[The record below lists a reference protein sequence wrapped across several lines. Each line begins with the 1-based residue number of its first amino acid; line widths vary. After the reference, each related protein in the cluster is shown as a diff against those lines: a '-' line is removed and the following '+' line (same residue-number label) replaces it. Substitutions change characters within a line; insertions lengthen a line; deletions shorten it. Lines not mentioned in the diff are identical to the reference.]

1 MKTKMQNYIIATSST
16 CDLPRTWL
24 DEHNVPFIAYSYTNN
39 DQPGTDD
46 CREESRA
53 AIYAGMRNGD
63 ILKTSQINEPIYN
76 RFFRELMDSGKNVL
90 FLDMSEKMSVS
101 FENCRAAAEAVKADY
116 PEQTLYVMDTRCI
129 SGGLG
134 LLVMHC
140 VQMMEEG
147 KSFEE
152 VIAWGEENRL
162 KIAHRFTVD
171 DLNYLKRGGRVSNAS
186 ALVGTMLSIKPVL
199 YVPNIGTLDVVKK
212 CEKTFSCPIAYVGV
226 DGMLSKEEIEMTPL
240 KAAAANWI
248 ATAQIAT
255 LISDNC
261 IFIDTGSTTTDIIP
275 VKDGKECAIG
285 KSDFDRSAT
294 GELVYTGTLRTN
306 LASFLDKVELNG
318 KEYRV
323 ASELFAQTADVYT
336 VLDLITEDD
345 YICDTFDGEG
355 KSKLDCAK
363 RIARVVCAD
372 LEMLSMDDIIEMCE
386 FIHKKQVEQIAD
398 GLKQVHETQ
407 NLDLIVTTGL
417 GKDILDKKA
426 AELLGL
432 EVKSMGD
439 ILTDDECTVAPAVG
453 TAVMMEKYLN

>member
-1 MKTKMQNYIIATSST
+1 MKIAGFDIGGANTDLAII
-16 CDLPRTWL
+16 DFEKGEIKNIEVDFEYLPMW
-24 DEHNVPFIAYSYTNN
+24 SNN
-39 DQPGTDD
+39 DDL
-46 CREESRA
+46 SHVL
-53 AIYAGMRNGD
+53 I
-63 ILKTSQINEPIYN
+63 
-76 RFFRELMDSGKNVL
+76 ELIEKICPV
-90 FLDMSEKMSVS
+90 SEIDAVGISMT
-101 FENCRAAAEAVKADY
+101 AELVDAY
-116 PEQTLYVMDTRCI
+116 DTKKD
-129 SGGLG
+129 G
-134 LLVMHC
+134 V
-140 VQMMEEG
+140 
-147 KSFEE
+147 
-152 VIAWGEENRL
+152 
-162 KIAHRFTVD
+162 
-171 DLNYLKRGGRVSNAS
+171 
-186 ALVGTMLSIKPVL
+186 
-199 YVPNIGTLDVVKK
+199 LDVVRK
-212 CEKTFSCPIAYVGV
+212 CEETFTCPIAYVGV
-226 DGMLSKEEIEMTPL
+226 DGMLSKDEIEKTPL

-275 VKDGKECAIG
+275 IRDAKECAIG

-323 ASELFAQTADVYT
+323 ASELFAQTADVYM
-336 VLDLITEDD
+336 VLDFITEKD

-355 KSKLDCAK
+355 KSKMDCAR

-372 LEMLSMDDIIEMCE
+372 LEMLSMEDIVEMSE
-386 FIHKKQVEQIAD
+386 FIHQKQVEQIAD

-417 GKDILDKKA
+417 GKDILDRPA

-439 ILTDDECTVAPAVG
+439 ILSDDECTVAPAIG
-453 TAVMMEKYLN
+453 TAVMMEKYLH

>member
-1 MKTKMQNYIIATSST
+1 MKVAGFDIGGANTDLAIIDFEGDEIKNIEVDFAY
-16 CDLPRTWL
+16 LPMW
-24 DEHNVPFIAYSYTNN
+24 SNN
-39 DQPGTDD
+39 DDLSKVLVELIENICPVDEID
-46 CREESRA
+46 
-53 AIYAGMRNGD
+53 AIGFSMTA
-63 ILKTSQINEPIYN
+63 
-76 RFFRELMDSGKNVL
+76 ELVD
-90 FLDMSEKMSVS
+90 
-101 FENCRAAAEAVKADY
+101 AY
-116 PEQTLYVMDTRCI
+116 DTKKD
-129 SGGLG
+129 G
-134 LLVMHC
+134 V
-140 VQMMEEG
+140 
-147 KSFEE
+147 
-152 VIAWGEENRL
+152 
-162 KIAHRFTVD
+162 
-171 DLNYLKRGGRVSNAS
+171 
-186 ALVGTMLSIKPVL
+186 
-199 YVPNIGTLDVVKK
+199 LDVVAK
-212 CEKTFSCPIAYVGV
+212 CEQTFDCPIAYVGI
-226 DGMLSKEEIEMTPL
+226 DGMMSNEEIEKTPL

-255 LISDNC
+255 LISDDC

-275 VKDGKECAIG
+275 IKGGNECAIG
-285 KSDFDRSAT
+285 KSDFDRSTT

-345 YICDTFDGEG
+345 YICDTFDGES

-372 LEMLSMDDIIEMCE
+372 LEMLSMDEIVEMCK
-386 FIHKKQVEQIAD
+386 FIHQKQVEQIAD

-453 TAVMMEKYLN
+453 TAVMMNKYI

>member
-1 MKTKMQNYIIATSST
+1 MKIAGFDIGGANTDLAII
-16 CDLPRTWL
+16 DFEKGEIKNIEVDFEYLPMW
-24 DEHNVPFIAYSYTNN
+24 SNN
-39 DQPGTDD
+39 DDL
-46 CREESRA
+46 SHVL
-53 AIYAGMRNGD
+53 I
-63 ILKTSQINEPIYN
+63 
-76 RFFRELMDSGKNVL
+76 ELIEKICPV
-90 FLDMSEKMSVS
+90 SEIDAVGISMT
-101 FENCRAAAEAVKADY
+101 AELVDAY
-116 PEQTLYVMDTRCI
+116 DTKK
-129 SGGLG
+129 
-134 LLVMHC
+134 
-140 VQMMEEG
+140 EG
-147 KSFEE
+147 
-152 VIAWGEENRL
+152 V
-162 KIAHRFTVD
+162 
-171 DLNYLKRGGRVSNAS
+171 
-186 ALVGTMLSIKPVL
+186 
-199 YVPNIGTLDVVKK
+199 LDVVRK
-212 CEKTFSCPIAYVGV
+212 CEETFTCPIAYVGV
-226 DGMLSKEEIEMTPL
+226 DGMLSKEEIEKTPL

-275 VKDGKECAIG
+275 IRDAKECAIG

-323 ASELFAQTADVYT
+323 ASELFAQTADVYM
-336 VLDLITEDD
+336 VLDLITEKD

-355 KSKLDCAK
+355 KSKMDCAR

-372 LEMLSMDDIIEMCE
+372 LEMLSMEDIVEMSE
-386 FIHKKQVEQIAD
+386 FIHQKQVEQIAD
-398 GLKQVHETQ
+398 GLRQVHETQ

-417 GKDILDKKA
+417 GKDILDRPA

-439 ILTDDECTVAPAVG
+439 ILSDDECTVAPAIG